1 MTPALDIEC
10 LNAATILDTLPDGAY
25 ITDTD
30 RKIVF
35 WNRAAEAITEWPRDE
50 VTGRHCRDN
59 ILVHEDKDGHPLCG
73 QEYCPLYR
81 AIITGESV
89 NVGRLVFAQSKSGR
103 RVAVEVTVSPLRDGR
118 GTVIGGIEV
127 FRDLSPMMEDLKR
140 ARAIQ
145 QSELALELP
154 GDARVRVAV
163 KSSPVDLVGG
173 DFHRVEALEGGRYS
187 LMVADVTG
195 HGVAS
200 ALYSMQIRSLWDG
213 GRPWL
218 DRPGELLSFMNRRLC
233 GLAGE
238 TGEYFATAV
247 ALCYDADT
255 GRAHMACAGHPPPLL
270 IRGAGRLDHFARG
283 GPALGM
289 VPEMEYGEQSAEL
302 RPGDTLLVFTD
313 GAFEVPDGQGR
324 DIGLEG
330 FESIVQ
336 GLSFEDPNAALG
348 GIEKELL
355 ARAGTPFLPDDLTLL
370 ALHRPEPGCG

>member
-1 MTPALDIEC
+1 MTPALNIEC

-50 VTGRHCRDN
+50 VAGRHCRDN

-73 QEYCPLYR
+73 QDYCPLYR
-81 AIITGESV
+81 AIVTGESV

-118 GTVIGGIEV
+118 GTVVGGIEV

-154 GDARVRVAV
+154 GDSRIRVAV

-238 TGEYFATAV
+238 TGEYFATAAATSV
-247 ALCYDADT
+247 RRSGKSRTRTVSGVIGPASAVRVRNRLFS
-255 GRAHMACAGHPPPLL
+255 RATKAG
-270 IRGAGRLDHFARG
+270 DWKRG
-283 GPALGM
+283 GVVSFNSTGSSTSIPA
-289 VPEMEYGEQSAEL
+289 
-302 RPGDTLLVFTD
+302 VFRSW
-313 GAFEVPDGQGR
+313 P
-324 DIGLEG
+324 
-330 FESIVQ
+330 S
-336 GLSFEDPNAALG
+336 
-348 GIEKELL
+348 
-355 ARAGTPFLPDDLTLL
+355 RASVRSVR
-370 ALHRPEPGCG
+370 AKNE